1 MNYLFYKTNF
11 ESDDI
16 VIIDKFEDK
25 VVKGVKEEVEE
36 EKVGEEK
43 VGEEKFEEE
52 VEEEKIEEEKFE
64 EKVEEEVEEE
74 KVVKEVEEEKV
85 VKEVEKFDFS
95 KLPPIPIRV
104 RKPIR
109 KYNTTF
115 SVSLFSHKII
125 EIYSNKSVNLGIGV
139 GIGVG
144 IGIGF
149 SLGSVL
155 SLFLISQINKN
166 QIN

>member
-36 EKVGEEK
+36 EK
-43 VGEEKFEEE
+43 FE
-52 VEEEKIEEEKFE
+52 E
-64 EKVEEEVEEE
+64 EKVEEEIGEEKVEEKVEEE
-74 KVVKEVEEEKV
+74 KVEEEKIVKEIGEEKV

-139 GIGVG
+139 GIG
-144 IGIGF
+144 IGF

>member
-36 EKVGEEK
+36 DKVEEKVEEEKVEEK
-43 VGEEKFEEE
+43 VGEEEVGEEKVEEEVGEEEVGEEEVGEEE
-52 VEEEKIEEEKFE
+52 VEEEKI
-64 EKVEEEVEEE
+64 
-74 KVVKEVEEEKV
+74 

-139 GIGVG
+139 GIG
-144 IGIGF
+144 IGF